1 MPNISLLEPMV
12 LNGVVQKFTS
22 PQNLTLLP
30 NVPSSPSNAPD
41 YVTWDVLKGSRQ
53 LAGFNLPGA
62 EAHTVDQ
69 LGRTQESAQLAYIR
83 LKKVFQPQLMHWLR
97 EPGQIAATNAEAM
110 VLRELQD
117 LSQRID
123 LVQEQLLWNA
133 LRGTSTI
140 SYPDGSSATVNYG
153 FPSSHIVAPAV
164 DWNNA
169 TPENMINDLVTWK
182 RLVQTHG
189 RVKPTT
195 AYCSILTIQEIF
207 NAFAANSGVVVNPSV
222 TTGAVAAY
230 PMGTMLSDR
239 MKDEYY
245 TNGILPGFAGLDW
258 IPVEEV
264 YTNSTGFLTRFV
276 GDGVTGGSGA
286 ELFLGNFTEQR
297 PFEVKLGKSADD
309 SAPEGMYGKFTKTW
323 KQEDPSARIV
333 LMELHFLPVV
343 YRPEQFIYCG
353 NVNSTTVV

>member
-1 MPNISLLEPMV
+1 MPNISLLDPLV
-12 LNGVVQKFTS
+12 LNGVVQKFTA
-22 PQNLTLLP
+22 PQNLALLP
-30 NVPSSPSNAPD
+30 NVPSSPSSAPD

-53 LAGFNLPGA
+53 LASFNLPGA
-62 EAHTVDQ
+62 EATTVDQ

-97 EPGQIAATNAEAM
+97 EPGQIATTNAEAM

-140 SYPDGSSATVNYG
+140 TYPDGSSATVNYG
-153 FPSSHIVAPAV
+153 FPSSHIVTPSV
-164 DWNNA
+164 DWQNA
-169 TPENMINDLVTWK
+169 TPENIINDLVTWK

-195 AYCSILTIQEIF
+195 AYCSILTIQAIF
-207 NAFAANSGVVVNPSV
+207 NSFAANGTAVVTVGTPTN
-222 TTGAVAAY
+222 TQAVA
-230 PMGTMLSDR
+230 PMGGMLSDR

-264 YTNSTGFLTRFV
+264 YTNSSGYLTRFV
-276 GDGVTGGSGA
+276 GDGTSSNA
-286 ELFLGNFTEQR
+286 EVFLGNFTEQR

-343 YRPEQFIYCG
+343 YRPEQFIYCA
-353 NVNSTTVV
+353 NVYA

>member
-12 LNGVVQKFTS
+12 LNGVVQKFTA
-22 PQNLTLLP
+22 PQNLALLP

-62 EAHTVDQ
+62 EAQTVDQ

-140 SYPDGSSATVNYG
+140 TYPDGSSATVNYG
-153 FPSSHIVAPAV
+153 FPSSHIVTPAV
-164 DWNNA
+164 NWQNA
-169 TPENMINDLVTWK
+169 TPENIINDLVAWK

-195 AYCSILTIQEIF
+195 AYCSILTIQDIF
-207 NAFAANSGVVVNPSV
+207 NSFAANGTAVVTVGTPTN
-222 TTGAVAAY
+222 TQAVA
-230 PMGTMLSDR
+230 PMGGMLSDR
-239 MKDEYY
+239 MKDQYY

-264 YTNSTGFLTRFV
+264 YTNSTGYLTRFV
-276 GDGVTGGSGA
+276 GDGTSNNA
-286 ELFLGNFTEQR
+286 EVFLGNFTEQR

-343 YRPEQFIYCG
+343 YRPEQFIYCA
-353 NVNSTTVV
+353 NVHA

>member
-1 MPNISLLEPMV
+1 MPNISLLDPLV
-12 LNGVVQKFTS
+12 LNGVVQKFTA
-22 PQNLTLLP
+22 PQNLALLP
-30 NVPSSPSNAPD
+30 NIPSSPSAAPD

-53 LAGFNLPGA
+53 LASFNFPGA
-62 EAHTVDQ
+62 EATQVDQ

-83 LKKVFQPQLMHWLR
+83 LKKTFQPQIMHWLR
-97 EPGQIAATNAEAM
+97 EPGQIASTNAEGM

-140 SYPDGSSATVNYG
+140 TYPDGSAATVNYG
-153 FPSSHIVAPAV
+153 FPSSHFPTVTAN
-164 DWNNA
+164 WSTA
-169 TPENMINDLVTWK
+169 TPQQIITDLVAWK

-189 RVKPTT
+189 RVAPKT
-195 AYCSILTIQEIF
+195 AYCSTLTVQKIF
-207 NAFAANSGVVVNPSV
+207 DSFAARGVATVSTASGTAS
-222 TTGAVAAY
+222 AA
-230 PMGTMLSDR
+230 MGGMLSDR

-245 TNGILPGFAGLDW
+245 TNSILPGFAGLDW
-258 IPVEEV
+258 NVVEEV
-264 YTNSTGFLTRFV
+264 YTDSTGTLTRFV
-276 GDGVTGGSGA
+276 GDGTSGNA
-286 ELFLGNFTEQR
+286 EVFIGNYEDNR
-297 PFEVKLGKSADD
+297 PLEVKLGKTADD

-343 YRPEQFIYCG
+343 YRPEQMIFVA
-353 NVNSTTVV
+353 NVG